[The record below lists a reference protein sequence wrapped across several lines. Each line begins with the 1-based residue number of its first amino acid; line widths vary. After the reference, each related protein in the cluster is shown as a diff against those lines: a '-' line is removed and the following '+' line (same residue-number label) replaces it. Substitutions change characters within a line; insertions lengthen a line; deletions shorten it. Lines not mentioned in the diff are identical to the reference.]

1 MVFSRQ
7 MIFAECSSNE
17 CTVDICLVESII
29 HFVFVELSAKLEL
42 VEYSFKLSIVWFISS
57 AHLSSSCGLEC

>member
-1 MVFSRQ
+1 

-42 VEYSFKLSIVWFISS
+42 VVLVTT
-57 AHLSSSCGLEC
+57 ALNLPL